1 MITTMF
7 LIGVFMSLAGHFK
20 GRLDALVDEEIK
32 DLEWDKKYDL
42 TKSGETKHWW
52 YFGLYTPKFPEKFPF
67 STTALVFLTD
77 KWHRTQF
84 YMLKSF
90 YFALSIAIS
99 NDIFT
104 ILIFTFIIFPVLV
117 GMCFESSYQKYRE
130 KLKKQYKTKSIPS
143 YTPQS
148 DEPNEEEQ
156 ITSIPEKQITDELH

>member
-1 MITTMF
+1 MF
-7 LIGVFMSLAGHFK
+7 LIGVFMSLAGYFK

-67 STTALVFLTD
+67 STTVLVFLTD

-84 YMLKSF
+84 YMLRSF

-117 GMCFESSYQKYRE
+117 GVFFESSYQKYRK
-130 KLKKQYKTKSIPS
+130 KLKKQYKTKSISS

>member
-117 GMCFESSYQKYRE
+117 GMFFESSYQKYRE
-130 KLKKQYKTKSIPS
+130 KLKKQYKTKSTPS

-156 ITSIPEKQITDELH
+156 ITSVPEKQITDELH